1 MIKYFTSIK
10 SSDGFGAQYQK
21 IIQTYIYCKMN
32 NLNFAYNKL
41 DYVEHNYSSDNDFN
55 NKLEELINL
64 KDNIINV
71 STNMNCT
78 YLDYGSIVMKY
89 FENNIDSC
97 CESEHMQ
104 FIKDC
109 FWKNKSK
116 NYFNNNKINVAIHI
130 RRENSHDKG
139 LAGERATTPNSY
151 YLNIMNKIREKYKNS
166 EKELLFHIY
175 SQGEIVQFQDLAN
188 SDVKFYINYDIIE
201 SFIGMVS
208 AEILVTSPSSLSYVA
223 ALISDGEIYY
233 KRFWHNPRREWNIC
247 N

>member
-1 MIKYFTSIK
+1 MKYYTQIKVN
-10 SSDGFGAQYQK
+10 DGFGAQFQK

-41 DYVEHNYSSDNDFN
+41 DYVEHNYAGDNNFN
-55 NKLEELINL
+55 DKLENLMNL

-71 STNMNCT
+71 STNMDYT
-78 YLDYGSIVMKY
+78 YLDFNSIVRNY

-151 YLNIMNKIREKYKNS
+151 YLNIMNSIREKYNNLD
-166 EKELLFHIY
+166 KELLFHIY
-175 SQGEIVQFQDLAN
+175 SQGNIENFQDLDRN
-188 SDVKFYINYDIIE
+188 DVKFYINYDMIE

-208 AEILVTSPSSLSYVA
+208 SEILVTSPSSFSYIA
-223 ALISDGEIYY
+223 ALISDGKIYY
-233 KRFWHNPRREWNIC
+233 KPFWHNPRRGWNIC